1 MVLKFQKL
9 AGPLFCLI
17 HVVVHRLKMQVNTR
31 DEICYQKITLRLSQ
45 LGKNHGKR
53 KSFFKIEIVVR
64 LFMRDLKAGKHSLT
78 YPLLVLTPT
87 NTSGNYS
94 LSFFMKFDEF

>member
-1 MVLKFQKL
+1 
-9 AGPLFCLI
+9 
-17 HVVVHRLKMQVNTR
+17 MQVNTR